1 MKNAY
6 EIKELLDNGGSI
18 CIYDT
23 ETTGHKK
30 PESRILSFSAIIV
43 RKVDGHLQEEKRM
56 DILMD
61 PECDIP
67 DFITDINHISNE
79 DVVGCPTEKEMCQQ
93 IIDFLESAD
102 VITGYNSHNFDNWFI
117 DQMSRRVR
125 GRGWEPP
132 KDDFDVFVFVKDKIK
147 KSPKVPNQKLGT
159 IAEHLKVTEGLE
171 FHNSIDDVIATS
183 RVLEKVLNM
192 YSDEDAKNQTAVIPI
207 SATVWQKGSLSRLY
221 INNNKNH
228 SVYFDIIGREWSFT
242 SPEDEQMIE
251 KLLGAYNLEV
261 LIKNGRTMF

>member
-23 ETTGHKK
+23 ETTGLKK

-67 DFITDINHISNE
+67 DFITDIN
-79 DVVGCPTEKEMCQQ
+79 
-93 IIDFLESAD
+93 
-102 VITGYNSHNFDNWFI
+102 
-117 DQMSRRVR
+117 
-125 GRGWEPP
+125 
-132 KDDFDVFVFVKDKIK
+132 KIK

>member
-1 MKNAY
+1 MEAAH
-6 EIKELLDNGGSI
+6 
-18 CIYDT
+18 T
-23 ETTGHKK
+23 
-30 PESRILSFSAIIV
+30 R
-43 RKVDGHLQEEKRM
+43 
-56 DILMD
+56 
-61 PECDIP
+61 
-67 DFITDINHISNE
+67 
-79 DVVGCPTEKEMCQQ
+79 
-93 IIDFLESAD
+93 
-102 VITGYNSHNFDNWFI
+102 
-117 DQMSRRVR
+117 
-125 GRGWEPP
+125 
-132 KDDFDVFVFVKDKIK
+132 
-147 KSPKVPNQKLGT
+147 
-159 IAEHLKVTEGLE
+159 HLKCYVCLE
-171 FHNSIDDVIATS
+171 ENNVNSIDDVIATS

>member
-23 ETTGHKK
+23 ETTGLKK

-79 DVVGCPTEKEMCQQ
+79 DTVLSGTDV
-93 IIDFLESAD
+93 DFFQS
-102 VITGYNSHNFDNWFI
+102 Y
-117 DQMSRRVR
+117 RV
-125 GRGWEPP
+125 
-132 KDDFDVFVFVKDKIK
+132 
-147 KSPKVPNQKLGT
+147 
-159 IAEHLKVTEGLE
+159 
-171 FHNSIDDVIATS
+171 
-183 RVLEKVLNM
+183 
-192 YSDEDAKNQTAVIPI
+192 
-207 SATVWQKGSLSRLY
+207 
-221 INNNKNH
+221 
-228 SVYFDIIGREWSFT
+228 
-242 SPEDEQMIE
+242 
-251 KLLGAYNLEV
+251 
-261 LIKNGRTMF
+261 

>member
-23 ETTGHKK
+23 ETTG
-30 PESRILSFSAIIV
+30 
-43 RKVDGHLQEEKRM
+43 
-56 DILMD
+56 
-61 PECDIP
+61 
-67 DFITDINHISNE
+67 
-79 DVVGCPTEKEMCQQ
+79 
-93 IIDFLESAD
+93 
-102 VITGYNSHNFDNWFI
+102 
-117 DQMSRRVR
+117 
-125 GRGWEPP
+125 
-132 KDDFDVFVFVKDKIK
+132 
-147 KSPKVPNQKLGT
+147 
-159 IAEHLKVTEGLE
+159 
-171 FHNSIDDVIATS
+171 
-183 RVLEKVLNM
+183 LN
-192 YSDEDAKNQTAVIPI
+192 IPI